1 MDAKKVLEA
10 ALLCAARALPER
22 ELRSLFDGA
31 LDTPQLRNLLQ
42 QLKLDWQDRGLE
54 LVEIASGWRFQSR
67 PELHIFLERLQPRQT
82 PALQPGGIGDA
93 GHHRLPPTRHAW
105 RY

>member
-42 QLKLDWQDRGLE
+42 QLKLDWQTG
-54 LVEIASGWRFQSR
+54 A
-67 PELHIFLERLQPRQT
+67 
-82 PALQPGGIGDA
+82 
-93 GHHRLPPTRHAW
+93 
-105 RY
+105 